1 MQTVRVSYTPVPR
14 YVSRGHS
21 TTTENTARF
30 KLTGRAASPGIIE
43 GRCSIIRNVEDLHNV
58 VDGAILVCEVPSPDL
73 ASYIPFLHG
82 LVAERGGGQCIA
94 AGYAREYEIPAVLGV
109 SGVLDALRDGD
120 IIRIVGAQ
128 GTVEVIS

>member
-14 YVSRGHS
+14 YVSREHS
-21 TTTENTARF
+21 TTTKNTARF
-30 KLTGRAASPGIIE
+30 KLTGRAASAGIIK
-43 GRCSIIRNVEDLHNV
+43 GRCTIIRNVEDLHHV

-73 ASYIPFLHG
+73 APYIPFLHG
-82 LVAERGGGQCIA
+82 LVAERAGGQCIA

-109 SGVLDALRDGD
+109 AGVMDALRDGD
-120 IIRIVGAQ
+120 IIRIDGAQ